1 MDEIVIKRV
10 GEIVSVSVGDK
21 TSGLVVEGISA
32 SELFDDGM
40 SSSLTNVMKFVKSF
54 EVRLQREKHL
64 QLNTGKREVEDR

>member
-1 MDEIVIKRV
+1 MDEIFFKRV

-40 SSSLTNVMKFVKSF
+40 SSSLTNVMKFVKKFWS
-54 EVRLQREKHL
+54 EAP
-64 QLNTGKREVEDR
+64 KRETSPPEESEERC